1 MKNSQQH
8 LGNEAIVTLRKIA
21 TLFPGYFLTPTGC
34 YFVDDCGLQ
43 SANVVHRRI
52 WDCRVQTSD
61 MRHRTTDNGQWVWSQ
76 IGDKMFDSSFRVVV
90 FVVCSWASSLFY
102 NATELES
109 LLLRTRQIT
118 VAVSVDDRSLQE
130 RLFEFT
136 GCWGRPV
143 IDIPQEM
150 LELYLE
156 HHFTPVKIAHLF
168 SVSTKAIRKRLEKA

>member
-1 MKNSQQH
+1 M
-8 LGNEAIVTLRKIA
+8 LYCWWLRSAVCKCH
-21 TLFPGYFLTPTGC
+21 TPTNMR
-34 YFVDDCGLQ
+34 LQ
-43 SANVVHRRI
+43 SSDIGHE
-52 WDCRVQTSD
+52 TS
-61 MRHRTTDNGQWVWSQ
+61 DNGQWAMGMKSNRRQNVRLVFSCCR
-76 IGDKMFDSSFRVVV
+76 FRCLFLSFFVILQCDRVGK
-90 FVVCSWASSLFY
+90 F
-102 NATELES
+102 
-109 LLLRTRQIT
+109 LLRTRQIT